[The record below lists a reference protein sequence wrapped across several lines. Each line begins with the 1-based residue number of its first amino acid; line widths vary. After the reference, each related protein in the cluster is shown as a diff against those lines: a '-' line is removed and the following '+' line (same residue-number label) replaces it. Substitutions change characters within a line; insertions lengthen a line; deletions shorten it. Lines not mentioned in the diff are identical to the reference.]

1 MRLLARF
8 FAKACKW
15 ARTTCS
21 PSVKRTTSNEIKKN
35 LLVVLSAGLVLG
47 CDPSDGGASPAT
59 ETDATPSSSDTGGT
73 DSQTE
78 DSTTAAQGT
87 DDAGSENGSSSSDG
101 GGSSEGGSSSTGTD
115 GGVEDG
121 TPYDP
126 GAPSC
131 EGLETEC
138 AGASCCTT
146 VNLPAGTVAVGRG
159 PSGDDACPK
168 EFSSECF
175 SRETPEHDVAIDG
188 FALDHYAVTVGRFRA
203 FVTAWEDSWRPA
215 EGDGEIP
222 GAAGS
227 GWQPAWND
235 YLPDAFDLQC
245 NASAT
250 WTETPGSD
258 EDKPIGCVNWYQAQ
272 AFCLWDGGRLPTE
285 AEWEYAAAGAEENR
299 LYPWGGEA
307 IDETRSVYDTN
318 TVEPVGTKPDGAA
331 RWGHMDMAGN
341 TSEWVF
347 DCLDDDFFET
357 PEASADN
364 AVLVPSGEPGETP
377 CGNNGST
384 DPRVLKGGGTSSSF
398 LTYNRVASRDEGQG
412 DIGYGGITFR
422 CARGL

>member
-1 MRLLARF
+1 M
-8 FAKACKW
+8 
-15 ARTTCS
+15 T
-21 PSVKRTTSNEIKKN
+21 KN
-35 LLVVLSAGLVLG
+35 VMLMVLSAGLVLG
-47 CDPSDGGASPAT
+47 CDPAEDEGTPGMGTGATDSSTGAGGNDSTGDDGTTGTTETTAT
-59 ETDATPSSSDTGGT
+59 EGTSGSGSSGSGSIGDSGSSSGGT
-73 DSQTE
+73 DGE
-78 DSTTAAQGT
+78 
-87 DDAGSENGSSSSDG
+87 
-101 GGSSEGGSSSTGTD
+101 
-115 GGVEDG
+115 VEDG

-131 EGLETEC
+131 DGLETEC

-146 VNLPAGTVAVGRG
+146 VNLPAGTVAVGRSS
-159 PSGDDACPK
+159 SGVDACPD
-168 EFSSECF
+168 EFISECF
-175 SRETPEHDVAIDG
+175 SGETPEHDVALDG

-203 FVTAWEDSWRPA
+203 FVAAWDDDWRPA
-215 EGDGEIP
+215 RGGGEIP

-258 EDKPIGCVNWYQAQ
+258 EDKPIGCVSWYHAQ
-272 AFCLWDGGRLPTE
+272 AFCIWDGGRLPTE
-285 AEWEYAAAGAEENR
+285 AEWEYAAAGADENR

-307 IDETRSVYDTN
+307 IDETRSVYDTG
-318 TVEPVGTKPDGAA
+318 TIEPVGTKPDGAA

-347 DCLDDDFFET
+347 DCRDDDFYET

-364 AVLVPSGEPGETP
+364 AALVPSGEKGETP

-384 DPRVLKGGGTSSSF
+384 DPRVLKGGGNSSSF
-398 LTYNRVASRDEGQG
+398 ATYNRVATRDEGQG
-412 DIGYGGITFR
+412 DLGYGGITFR